1 MEWKGR
7 KFREKAARFRF
18 GAREEGGEGEK
29 LERGEARRGTTHR
42 EGEGRTAQGMIGVEE
57 GDDGTGARAGARQGG
72 RKEVIFKTPLLP
84 STTDSGVS
92 RVTTR
97 PRSLALELKSKLPHP
112 PFRDGNPFQ
121 TE

>member
-18 GAREEGGEGEK
+18 GASEEGGEGEK
-29 LERGEARRGTTHR
+29 LERGEARGTTHR
-42 EGEGRTAQGMIGVEE
+42 EGKGRTAQGMIGVEE
-57 GDDGTGARAGARQGG
+57 GDDGTGGRAGARQGG

-97 PRSLALELKSKLPHP
+97 PRPPALELKSKLPHP
-112 PFRDGNPFQ
+112 HFGMAIHFD
-121 TE
+121 